1 MPSHIFK
8 IKRFF
13 ITEDVDIMGRRRITR
28 YNDTI
33 GPDFSSGM
41 IVLTIFMAAVI
52 ILCVYFICNRD
63 PDPYK
68 ADTDS
73 ENISDVGD
81 EDETDESGDVNSG
94 GDTENSESGEFGDT
108 GEPTPEYT
116 VVTVKSETQSVGYLI
131 LVNNDTEYDFDF
143 EEEIVF
149 LYGNEEKSKSY
160 GLATVNISCAHSI
173 LPHLNDFLNAYYDAT
188 EDGKVV
194 INSGHRT
201 YADQKGI
208 LDDRIASKGEAEA
221 YAYVALPG
229 FSEHHTGYALD
240 IASYGENNDPNWMPD
255 NCFRYGFIQRYPS
268 GKEEITG
275 INYEYWHYR
284 YVGEPHAEIMT
295 SAGMVM
301 EEYIEEISER
311 TFEDP
316 LYYTTS
322 DGENYM
328 IYTVPASEAEETEIK
343 LPVGISV
350 GSSETSGADATDS
363 EYGYD
368 ISGNNVGG
376 FIVTVSLGQ
385 STEQ

>member
-13 ITEDVDIMGRRRITR
+13 VTEDVDIMGRRRITR

-73 ENISDVGD
+73 ENVSDVGD
-81 EDETDESGDVNSG
+81 ETGGNGDVNSG
-94 GDTENSESGEFGDT
+94 GDSEIPESGEFGDT

-116 VVTVKSETQSVGYLI
+116 VVTVKSETQSAGYLI

-201 YADQKGI
+201 YADQKVI

-268 GKEEITG
+268 GKEDITG

-328 IYTVPASEAEETEIK
+328 IYTVPASEEEETEIK

-350 GSSETSGADATDS
+350 GSSEAGGANGADS
-363 EYGYD
+363 ECDYD